1 MVDYASIV
9 NSIKDLV
16 TKINEEDKKTA
27 DSVDSANT
35 TVTPAPAPA
44 PADVADVVTPTPV
57 VEDTVDNTVPEPE
70 PVPEPKPEHKPFIIS
85 DDKIKEL
92 VDSIL
97 SDKEAHELSEKIQ
110 EMVKRI
116 QEEII
121 DNLSKIKP
129 DNETVKDLIDPTKRG

>member
-16 TKINEEDKKTA
+16 NKINEEDKKTA

-35 TVTPAPAPA
+35 TVTPAPA

-57 VEDTVDNTVPEPE
+57 VEDTVDNTVPEPK
-70 PVPEPKPEHKPFIIS
+70 PVHKPFIIS

>member
-35 TVTPAPAPA
+35 TVTPVPA

-70 PVPEPKPEHKPFIIS
+70 PVPEPKPVHKPFIIS